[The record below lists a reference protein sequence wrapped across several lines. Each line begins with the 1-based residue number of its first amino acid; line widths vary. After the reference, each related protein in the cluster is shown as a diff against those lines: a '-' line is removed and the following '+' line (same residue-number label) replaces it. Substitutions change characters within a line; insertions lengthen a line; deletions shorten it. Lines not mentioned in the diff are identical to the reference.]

1 MVKRILIFILTLSTF
16 NTSKACINAE
26 GITIFGDTIMVD
38 MPFEFLRRLRKPLSE
53 KEIKSKI
60 EKHALLVKTKNRSS
74 DAINLSVFLILD
86 MQADSAISL
95 LKSHL
100 NTSSKNYSLL
110 SNLGVA
116 YELSGNLDSAYYY
129 TSKAVEINPNSH
141 SGSEWIHLKIL
152 EAQMEISKDPNWLK
166 SNTVLGIKISQDSL
180 PLKAKPR
187 DRRQLQLARKIEY
200 QLIERMYFVKP
211 KNKIIGQ
218 LLLQL
223 ADLYSTN
230 VTIVD
235 ASTIY
240 LMAKDYDPN
249 LSALINKRLAKIKAI
264 MNPTEE
270 EEILLD
276 SLEKEFVTNP
286 IVEDIPLEKEESK
299 VLTEEKSNNNFIWY
313 VFGGTLLIILL
324 VVRFR
329 LFRNQQKKK

>member
-1 MVKRILIFILTLSTF
+1 
-16 NTSKACINAE
+16 
-26 GITIFGDTIMVD
+26 MVD

-53 KEIKSKI
+53 KELQSKI
-60 EKHALLVKTKNRSS
+60 EKHGLLVKTKNRPS

-86 MQADSAISL
+86 MQADSAITL

-116 YELSGNLDSAYYY
+116 YELSGDLDSAYYY
-129 TSKAVEINPNSH
+129 TSKAVEINSNSH

-152 EAQMEISKDPNWLK
+152 EAQMEITKDPNWLK
-166 SNTVLGIKISQDSL
+166 NNTVLGLKISQDSL

-187 DRRQLQLARKIEY
+187 DRGKLHLTRQIEY

-235 ASTIY
+235 AITIY

-249 LSALINKRLAKIKAI
+249 LTTLINKRLAKIKAI
-264 MNPTEE
+264 MNPTEKE
-270 EEILLD
+270 KIILD
-276 SLEKEFVTNP
+276 SLEQEFVTDTIIED
-286 IVEDIPLEKEESK
+286 IVEEKEEPK
-299 VLTEEKSNNNFIWY
+299 VVLEEKSNNNFIWY
-313 VFGGTLLIILL
+313 IFGGTLLIILL

-329 LFRNQQKKK
+329 LSKNQQKKK

>member
-1 MVKRILIFILTLSTF
+1 MVKRILIFILILSSL

-38 MPFEFLRRLRKPLSE
+38 MPFEFLRRLRKPLTE
-53 KEIKSKI
+53 QEVKSKI
-60 EKHALLVKTKNRSS
+60 KEHGELVLTKNRPY
-74 DAINLSVFLILD
+74 DVINLSVFLILD
-86 MQADSAISL
+86 LQADSAITL
-95 LKSHL
+95 LKNHR
-100 NTSSKNYSLL
+100 NIGGENYSIL

-129 TSKAVEINPNSH
+129 TKRAVDVNPNSH

-152 EAQMEISKDPNWLK
+152 EAQMEIEKDPNWLEN
-166 SNTVLGIKISQDSL
+166 NTVLGIKISQDSL
-180 PLKAKPR
+180 PIKAKPR

-200 QLIERMYFVKP
+200 QLVERMYFVKP

-249 LSALINKRLAKIKAI
+249 LATLIKKRLAKIKAI
-264 MNPTEE
+264 MNPTKE
-270 EEILLD
+270 EEIILD
-276 SLEKEFVTNP
+276 SLEKEFVTDTIIEN
-286 IVEDIPLEKEESK
+286 IPAEKEEPK
-299 VLTEEKSNNNFIWY
+299 TIVEEKSNSNFIWY
-313 VFGGTLLIILL
+313 VLGGTLLIILL
-324 VVRFR
+324 VIRFR
-329 LFRNQQKKK
+329 LSRNQQKKK